1 MSDVSRR
8 MGRNKSHLVLGALQ
22 NSNFTAKAQT
32 EEPVSST
39 IVCLFLVQ
47 PNNNKEDKIKTKLKF
62 EIKMKRN
69 LKGLSN
75 LQKYERVKDVLKY
88 IENPLQIYL
97 KIMYVSKWFN
107 YELRYVS
114 NSEANIEIQMF

>member
-1 MSDVSRR
+1 MSYVSRR

-39 IVCLFLVQ
+39 IVCLFFIQ
-47 PNNNKEDKIKTKLKF
+47 PNNNEDKIKTKPKF
-62 EIKMKRN
+62 EIKIKRS

-75 LQKYERVKDVLKY
+75 LQKYEWVKDFLKY
-88 IENPLQIYL
+88 I
-97 KIMYVSKWFN
+97 
-107 YELRYVS
+107 
-114 NSEANIEIQMF
+114 

>member
-8 MGRNKSHLVLGALQ
+8 MGRNKSHLILGAVQ

-39 IVCLFLVQ
+39 IVCLFFVQ
-47 PNNNKEDKIKTKLKF
+47 PNTNSNEDKIKTKLQL
-62 EIKMKRN
+62 EIKIKRS

-75 LQKYERVKDVLKY
+75 LQKYERVKDFLKY
-88 IENPLQIYL
+88 IENPL
-97 KIMYVSKWFN
+97 KI
-107 YELRYVS
+107 
-114 NSEANIEIQMF
+114 